1 MTPSLVE
8 ETHSRIKEQGARR
21 GIEKTTRLEF

>member
-8 ETHSRIKEQGARR
+8 ETHRIKEQGARR